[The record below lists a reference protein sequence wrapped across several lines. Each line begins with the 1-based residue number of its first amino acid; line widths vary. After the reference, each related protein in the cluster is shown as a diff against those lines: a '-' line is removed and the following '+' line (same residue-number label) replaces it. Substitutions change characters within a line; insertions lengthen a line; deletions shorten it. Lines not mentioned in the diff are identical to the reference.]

1 MSDSAARQWFPFA
14 PTSRPGCVRLICFP
28 FAGAGASVYRAW
40 SKFLPPVFLVS
51 PVQLKGREERWNET
65 PHRTMAEI
73 VAELGPALADM
84 CDVPSVFFGYSM
96 GALVAFELVHY
107 LRQAGLPMPSAL
119 IVGARGA
126 PHMPSTRTPIWNLPD
141 DRFLAEIR
149 ELGGVSE
156 EILQSP
162 ELLEFVMPALRADLQ
177 VCETYRYQQL
187 PPLALPLVALGGVLD
202 RHVPQAH
209 LEAWQAHTSLPL
221 TTELF
226 PGGHFFLREHRDL
239 MLRSLI
245 SFLTRL
251 AL

>member
-1 MSDSAARQWFPFA
+1 MSDSAVRQWLPSA
-14 PTSRPGCVRLICFP
+14 PTWRPGCVRLICFP

-40 SKFLPPVFLVS
+40 SNLLPPEFLVS
-51 PVQLKGREERWNET
+51 PVQLKGREERWNEA
-65 PHRTMAEI
+65 PHRTIAEI

-84 CDVPSVFFGYSM
+84 CDVPSIFFGYSM

-107 LRQAGLPMPSAL
+107 LRQAGFPMPSAL
-119 IVGARGA
+119 VVGARGA
-126 PHMPSTRTPIWNLPD
+126 PHMPSTRNPIWNLPD

-149 ELGGVSE
+149 ELGGMPE

-177 VCETYRYQQL
+177 VCDTYTYQQL
-187 PPLALPLVALGGVLD
+187 PPLDIPLVAFGGLLD

-209 LEAWQAHTSLPL
+209 LEAWQEQTSRPL

-226 PGGHFFLREHRDL
+226 PGGHFFLKEDRDL

-245 SFLTRL
+245 RFLTRL